1 MRVAAEAGIDSI
13 EHATL
18 LDERTVRLI
27 KERDVAI
34 VPTLLVVH
42 SLLEHADALDPVVVE
57 RTRAVSERHRE
68 GVRMAYKAGI
78 RIATGTDAGASF
90 TRHDR
95 FAMEPQLLTEC
106 GLSTE
111 EALVAATSRAAEV
124 VGLAKAGHIGAGCWA
139 DLVFVDGD
147 PLKDLGVLRSPKG
160 VYVRGVAAL

>member
-1 MRVAAEAGIDSI
+1 M
-13 EHATL
+13 
-18 LDERTVRLI
+18 
-27 KERDVAI
+27 
-34 VPTLLVVH
+34 
-42 SLLEHADALDPVVVE
+42 VE
-57 RTRAVSERHRE
+57 RTRAISERHRE
-68 GVRMAYKAGI
+68 GVHVAHKAGV

-124 VGLAKAGHIGAGCWA
+124 VGLEKAGHIGAGCWA

-147 PLKDLGVLRSPKG
+147 PLKDLGVLGTPKG